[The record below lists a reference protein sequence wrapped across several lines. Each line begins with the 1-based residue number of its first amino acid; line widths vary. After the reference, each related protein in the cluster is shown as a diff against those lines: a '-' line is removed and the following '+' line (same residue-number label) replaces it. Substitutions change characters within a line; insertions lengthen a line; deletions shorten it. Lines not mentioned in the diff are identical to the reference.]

1 MFSSDACCFR
11 NGQLKQL
18 NDGEGWEK
26 QEHFIHAKTLE
37 KNSCK
42 PEWKQNKKHL
52 QKIQPPALPFL
63 LYTIFHEKGTPFN
76 TLFRTLYPFW
86 LLYISALFFFLH
98 RNQSQ
103 KWPVHR
109 RCLIFLFVPTPLH
122 WRSINPLRFIFY
134 HPRSVDFEKE
144 IEGLWTGYLKNR
156 TFSRLFKAISFI
168 Y

>member
-1 MFSSDACCFR
+1 M
-11 NGQLKQL
+11 GQ
-18 NDGEGWEK
+18 
-26 QEHFIHAKTLE
+26 AKTFYTGQNAW

-42 PEWKQNKKHL
+42 PEWKQKKKIE
-52 QKIQPPALPFL
+52 KIQPLSL
-63 LYTIFHEKGTPFN
+63 LYTIFHEKGTPFV
-76 TLFRTLYPFW
+76 Y
-86 LLYISALFFFLH
+86 LLSETNAAPSTYLVLTAVNALFFFLH

-156 TFSRLFKAISFI
+156 TFSRLFKAISFM